1 MATECF
7 TYVPLSRGGA
17 VSAEEV
23 ESAEMAVEVRVLW
36 GANVLHVAHLAPP
49 RTFYVGESAE
59 AEGECDYSLSAQ
71 ILGAKRIPLV
81 FAGPGGTRL
90 VIPPGAGGHAD
101 TAERGRE
108 SFEELKRVGEVRPSR
123 DWPGA
128 HELDLGPGAS
138 ARVEL
143 AGTSL
148 VFQVATVRAGRKL
161 GVGALAAVEPA
172 EVTYAASS
180 FFLHAGVL
188 AIFAFF
194 MPRMG
199 SDADAATDRDNILA
213 MAKLLDASSAR
224 EQAEA
229 DGARTDAPQLDPA
242 GPRFAAAAGAAGT
255 MGALRAAASG
265 RAAFKGPADTADPQ
279 RSRDAM
285 LGEASGFGAVRLLG
299 TLSSSESAAAWA
311 HDSYGGADT
320 SLLGTIFGRGIDDA
334 AGSEGLGPAGP
345 ENGGGGRA
353 NTIGL
358 NELGELG
365 PGPGGP
371 DQGVGVGRAPRQRT
385 HRVSVPR
392 VGTEV
397 ATINGRLP
405 PEAIQRV
412 VRLNFGRFRLCYE
425 AGLRTNPGLQGR
437 VAVKFIIDRAG
448 AVSFATEAGSDLVD
462 GQVSRCVVRAF
473 ADLSFPPPEGGMV
486 TVVYPI
492 LFSAGDE

>member
-1 MATECF
+1 
-7 TYVPLSRGGA
+7 
-17 VSAEEV
+17 
-23 ESAEMAVEVRVLW
+23 MAVEVRVLW
-36 GANVLHVAHLAPP
+36 GANVLHVAHLSPP

-71 ILGAKRIPLV
+71 ILGATRIPLV
-81 FAGPGGTRL
+81 STGPGGTRL
-90 VIPPGAGGHAD
+90 IIPPGAGGHAD
-101 TAERGRE
+101 TPERGRE

-123 DWPGA
+123 DWAGA
-128 HELDLGPGAS
+128 HELDLGLGAS

-161 GVGALAAVEPA
+161 AVGALAAVEPA

-180 FFLHAGVL
+180 FFLHVGVL

-229 DGARTDAPQLDPA
+229 EGARTDAPQLDPA
-242 GPRFAAAAGAAGT
+242 GPRSAAAARAPGT
-255 MGALRAAASG
+255 MGALRAAGSG
-265 RAAFKGPADTADPQ
+265 RAAFKGPADTPDPQ

-285 LGEASGFGAVRLLG
+285 LGEASVFGAVRLLG

-311 HDSYGGADT
+311 HDSYGGDT
-320 SLLGTIFGRGIDDA
+320 NVLGTIFGRGIDDA
-334 AGSEGLGPAGP
+334 AGTEGLGPAGT
-345 ENGGGGRA
+345 ERGGGGRA

-358 NELGELG
+358 NDLGDLG
-365 PGPGGP
+365 SGPGGP
-371 DQGVGVGRAPRQRT
+371 DQGVGVGRAPRQGT
-385 HRVSVPR
+385 HRVSVPH
-392 VGTEV
+392 VGTSV

-437 VAVKFIIDRAG
+437 VAVKFIIDRTG

-462 GQVSRCVVRAF
+462 RQVSRCVVRAF